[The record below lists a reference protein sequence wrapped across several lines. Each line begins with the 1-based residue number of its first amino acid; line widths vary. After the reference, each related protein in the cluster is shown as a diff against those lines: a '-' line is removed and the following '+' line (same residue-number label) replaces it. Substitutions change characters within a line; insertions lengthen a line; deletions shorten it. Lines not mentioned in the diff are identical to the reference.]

1 MNNREFIES
10 LKYNDD
16 GLIPAIVQDE
26 KTKDILMLAYMNKNS
41 LLATLETF
49 VMTYYSRSRK
59 SLWIKG
65 ETSGNKQYMK
75 KIFYDCDSDT
85 LLFYVEQIGSGAC
98 HTGSYSCFYREH
110 IIEK

>member
-1 MNNREFIES
+1 MNNIEFIES
-10 LKYNDD
+10 LKYDNS

-26 KTKDILMLAYMNKNS
+26 NTKDILMLAYMNRES
-41 LLATLETF
+41 LLSTLETS

-75 KIFYDCDSDT
+75 NIFYDCDSDT
-85 LLFYVEQIGSGAC
+85 LLFYVEQVGSGAC
-98 HTGSYSCFYREH
+98 HTGSYSCFYREYK
-110 IIEK
+110 IEK